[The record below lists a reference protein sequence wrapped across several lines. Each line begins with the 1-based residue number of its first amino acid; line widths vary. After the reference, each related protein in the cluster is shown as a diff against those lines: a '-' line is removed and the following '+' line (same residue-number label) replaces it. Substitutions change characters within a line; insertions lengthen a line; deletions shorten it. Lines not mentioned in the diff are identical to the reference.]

1 MSPSLHSRRAGL
13 MAGALL
19 LSAAV
24 APPLAAD
31 NLFVSSTNTK
41 SVMEYDGESGDFEEK
56 FAQGGGLIEPEGL
69 EFGPDG
75 DLYVASRSDE
85 ILRYDG
91 EKGNFKGVFASGN
104 GLVDPAGI
112 AFCGTGDDLFVG
124 AGLLEGGGGG
134 NQILRF
140 DGATGAFEAVVG
152 PGAPLDDPEAVVC
165 GPDGKLYV
173 SDTPE
178 GENGEVLRYDPDT
191 NAFLGVVVDSIES
204 GIEDPTG
211 MVFDSAGNLYL
222 SSAFSSEV
230 RRYNGT
236 TGAPIA
242 PVPFIAPGFCGLN
255 EAEGM
260 VFLPNGHLLVASELS
275 DEVIEFSSTGAC
287 LGPFVTAGSGKLSE
301 PTFMTLGPSDS
312 EAEND
317 AFRFRKVP
325 KQ

>member
-1 MSPSLHSRRAGL
+1 MSRYLHSRRAGL

-41 SVMEYDGESGDFEEK
+41 SVMEYDGETGDFEGK
-56 FAQGGGLIEPEGL
+56 FARGGGLIEPEGVV
-69 EFGPDG
+69 FGPDG

-85 ILRYDG
+85 ILRYHG

-112 AFCGTGDDLFVG
+112 AFGPDGDLFVA
-124 AGLLEGGGGG
+124 AGLLEGGDGG
-134 NQILRF
+134 NKILRF
-140 DGATGAFEAVVG
+140 DGATGAFVAE
-152 PGAPLDDPEAVVC
+152 LDPDNTAGLTDPEALVF
-165 GPDGKLYV
+165 GTDGLLYV

-178 GENGEVLRYDPDT
+178 EGNGPVLRYNPAT
-191 NAFLGVVVDSIES
+191 NDFHSTFIPAANSIP
-204 GIEDPTG
+204 DPTG
-211 MVFDSAGNLYL
+211 MVFGPDGNLYL
-222 SSAFSSEV
+222 SSAATSEV

-236 TGAPIA
+236 TGAPLG
-242 PVPFIAPGFCGLN
+242 VFVAPGFCGLQ

-260 VFLPNGHLLVASELS
+260 VFLNGNLLVASELS
-275 DEVIEFSSTGAC
+275 HEVIEFSPAGAC

-301 PTFMTLGPSDS
+301 PTFMTLGPSDT

-317 AFRFRKVP
+317 AFRFRTVP
-325 KQ
+325 KP

>member
-1 MSPSLHSRRAGL
+1 MSRYLHPCRAGL

-41 SVMEYDGESGDFEEK
+41 SVIEYDGATGDFEEK
-56 FAQGGGLIEPEGL
+56 FAQGGGLIEPEGVV
-69 EFGPDG
+69 FGPDG

-112 AFCGTGDDLFVG
+112 AFGPDGDLFVA
-124 AGLLEGGGGG
+124 AGLLEGGDGG
-134 NQILRF
+134 NKILRF
-140 DGATGAFEAVVG
+140 DGATGAFVAE
-152 PGAPLDDPEAVVC
+152 LDPDNTAGLTDPEALVF
-165 GPDGKLYV
+165 GTDGLLYV

-178 GENGEVLRYDPDT
+178 EGNGPVLRYNPAT
-191 NAFLGVVVDSIES
+191 NDFHSTFIPAANSIP
-204 GIEDPTG
+204 DPTG
-211 MVFDSAGNLYL
+211 MVFSPDGQFLFL
-222 SSAFSSEV
+222 SSAATSEV
-230 RRYNGT
+230 RKYNGA
-236 TGAPIA
+236 TGAPLG
-242 PVPFIAPGFCGLN
+242 VFVAPGGCGLN

-260 VFLPNGHLLVASELS
+260 VFLNGNLLVASELS
-275 DEVIEFSSTGAC
+275 HEVIEFNGTTGEC
-287 LGPFVTAGSGKLSE
+287 IGPFVSAGSGKLSE

-317 AFRFRKVP
+317 AFRFRTVRKP
-325 KQ
+325 